1 MTCARLARKAKRQ
14 DVVQEF
20 WHAGHH
26 LSKCLYVAVCFY
38 CKKPNHQS
46 RECPSKKA
54 KKPPVTH
61 IPDEYLKSNC
71 SASAEVSAAAA
82 TSSEWL
88 ARPGMLMVDSG
99 A

>member
-26 LSKCLYVAVCFY
+26 SSKCLYVAVCFY
-38 CKKPNHQS
+38 CKKPNHQTVNAPARRFLS
-46 RECPSKKA
+46 VLHFGR
-54 KKPPVTH
+54 H
-61 IPDEYLKSNC
+61 LKSNY

-82 TSSEWL
+82 TSSERL